1 MGSFQTF
8 KRFSYRVFV
17 YISIS
22 SYLTQSVVLAVGYIE
37 PLNWDLP
44 QHRVQLKHVNQRFC
58 VSFPPDSPLIGTIDY
73 VDDEEKLKLILEE
86 VFSSIECENLKIKKM
101 SFNINNLVRENVKS
115 MKPYSSAR
123 DEFEDFDTADMI
135 FLDANENPFEN
146 GVNRYPDP
154 QQSSVKVVLAKQ
166 KKVKT
171 NQILLGNGS
180 DEVLDL
186 LFRAFCEPRV
196 DNVITLPPTYGMYGV
211 LANIN
216 AVENKE
222 ILLSTDFQPQIE
234 KIMDAVDENTKII
247 FLCSPNNPTGNSFS
261 DENVAYLLKNFNGLV
276 VIDEAY
282 IDFSE
287 KESWINELDEYP
299 NLIITQTLSKAY
311 GLAGIRLGICYAS
324 TEVISVLNKIK
335 PPYNVNELTQKRALD
350 RLDNQNK
357 INSEIESIIAQRE
370 ELLKVLLNVKF
381 VEKIYPTEANFILI
395 KVDDANKRYDE
406 LIAKGI
412 VIRNRTTQP
421 LCENTLRL
429 TIGTETENK
438 KLIEVLKQL

>member
-1 MGSFQTF
+1 
-8 KRFSYRVFV
+8 
-17 YISIS
+17 
-22 SYLTQSVVLAVGYIE
+22 
-37 PLNWDLP
+37 
-44 QHRVQLKHVNQRFC
+44 
-58 VSFPPDSPLIGTIDY
+58 
-73 VDDEEKLKLILEE
+73 
-86 VFSSIECENLKIKKM
+86 M
-101 SFNINNLVRENVKS
+101 SFDINNLVRENVKS

-135 FLDANENPFEN
+135 FLDANENPFQN

-154 QQSSVKVVLAKQ
+154 QQSNLKSVLATQ
-166 KKVKT
+166 NRVSKK
-171 NQILLGNGS
+171 QILLGNGS

-186 LFRAFCEPRV
+186 IFRAFCEPKV

-211 LANIN
+211 LANLNNI
-216 AVENKE
+216 ENRE
-222 ILLSTDFQPQIE
+222 VLLSSDFQPKVEQILE
-234 KIMDAVDENTKII
+234 VVDSCSKIL
-247 FLCSPNNPTGNSFS
+247 FLCSPNNPSGNSFS
-261 DENVAYLLKNFNGLV
+261 DDAVVKLLENFKGLV

-287 KESWINELDEYP
+287 KESWLNRLSDYP

-324 TEVISVLNKIK
+324 EEIIAVLNKIK
-335 PPYNVNELTQKRALD
+335 PPYNVNELTQQRALE
-350 RLDNQNK
+350 RLSEPEK
-357 INSEIESIIAQRE
+357 IKGEILSIIEQRVK
-370 ELLKVLLNVKF
+370 LLEVLVDVNF

-412 VIRNRTTQP
+412 VIRNRTTQA

-429 TIGTETENK
+429 TIGTKEENK